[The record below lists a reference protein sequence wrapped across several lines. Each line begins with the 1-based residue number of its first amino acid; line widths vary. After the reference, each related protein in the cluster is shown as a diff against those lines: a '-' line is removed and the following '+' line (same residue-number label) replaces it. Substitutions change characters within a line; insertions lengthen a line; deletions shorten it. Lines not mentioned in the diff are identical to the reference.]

1 MKTRED
7 GRIASDVDDLR
18 TIGASEELCQEV
30 THRVASVVN
39 YLGMQDAPRK
49 RRPASQTPGAWAGS
63 LVTTDNEGFYVSVS
77 QECWDKTKAIL
88 SAMEEVLE
96 NDHPEFSH
104 KQLLSNRGFLIYVAN
119 TYPAMIPYLKGIHLT
134 IEYWRDDRDEMGW
147 PDHHAI

>member
-1 MKTRED
+1 
-7 GRIASDVDDLR
+7 
-18 TIGASEELCQEV
+18 
-30 THRVASVVN
+30 
-39 YLGMQDAPRK
+39 
-49 RRPASQTPGAWAGS
+49 
-63 LVTTDNEGFYVSVS
+63 
-77 QECWDKTKAIL
+77 
-88 SAMEEVLE
+88 MEEVLE

>member
-7 GRIASDVDDLR
+7 GRIASDVITYVDDLR

-63 LVTTDNEGFYVSVS
+63 LITTDNEGFYVCVPRMLG
-77 QECWDKTKAIL
+77 QD
-88 SAMEEVLE
+88 
-96 NDHPEFSH
+96 
-104 KQLLSNRGFLIYVAN
+104 QSNLICYGRGV
-119 TYPAMIPYLKGIHLT
+119 G
-134 IEYWRDDRDEMGW
+134 E
-147 PDHHAI
+147 